1 MKKNVTREKKST
13 WISFEEIKKWRDE
26 MSNKNVSV
34 EKESDKNLYKSNW
47 ISPEELKN
55 SKEYIDEM
63 RKLYTNINFE
73 KNTEPYTGSS
83 HRRLPTGSLQYNKIS
98 NHIS

>member
-13 WISFEEIKKWRDE
+13 WISFEEIKKWRDK

-34 EKESDKNLYKSNW
+34 EKELDKNLYKSNW

-55 SKEYIDEM
+55 SQEYIDEM
-63 RKLYTNINFE
+63 RKLYPNINFE
-73 KNTEPYTGSS
+73 NNTEPYTGSS
-83 HRRLPTGSLQYNKIS
+83 HRR
-98 NHIS
+98 